1 MQVTG
6 NGPDLEYRASPTLA
20 APEVCFRNAQRLD
33 RNRGSPLEMS
43 WGGVPQDGIP
53 RKFDSRRADRMRR
66 EDLCQLCGT
75 PRSDVVYV
83 LALVGQVNTLVEMYG
98 GAV

>member
-1 MQVTG
+1 
-6 NGPDLEYRASPTLA
+6 
-20 APEVCFRNAQRLD
+20 
-33 RNRGSPLEMS
+33 
-43 WGGVPQDGIP
+43 VPQDGIP